1 MMRIKLFLL
10 LGVYLSLCCSNS
22 RPLSSEEGK
31 QGRQRERII
40 YGGEVWVASAPQTP
54 YLWLVCE
61 L

>member
-1 MMRIKLFLL
+1 MIRIKLFFI

-22 RPLSSEEGK
+22 RPLSSEEEK

-40 YGGEVWVASAPQTP
+40 YGEEVWVADATQTP